1 MLAAVLSS
9 HERRQR
15 LVARSRPVAMI
26 GLVAMV
32 ATVVAWLTFENGTGA
47 LRVGLLPATAL
58 ASVAVT
64 LAALVPRGPVWQ
76 ISRLRPLRALGG
88 ISYGLYLVHWPV
100 FVILEPLISRTW
112 VRAPVGIAIS
122 LAIAILSARI
132 VELPVRRRTL
142 ALAPT
147 MAAATVVAVVI
158 VTTLVLPAQRTR
170 ADEFLDDLTEAAPAV
185 VDDGVAAADI
195 EEEPDSAS
203 VPTSE
208 PAAPRRPTT
217 AGSRSPTMLID
228 TTTTY
233 ATTPPRPR
241 VGIFGDSI
249 AVSLALALRHED
261 PIEAFDFRPGVGD
274 IGCGA
279 LLSPYPT
286 AGAPCDTSLARW
298 AGAVTEH
305 QIQVPVVMSCQWEL
319 VRQTL
324 PGDTVARAPG
334 TRCST
339 PT

>member
-1 MLAAVLSS
+1 M
-9 HERRQR
+9 
-15 LVARSRPVAMI
+15 
-26 GLVAMV
+26 
-32 ATVVAWLTFENGTGA
+32 
-47 LRVGLLPATAL
+47 
-58 ASVAVT
+58 
-64 LAALVPRGPVWQ
+64 
-76 ISRLRPLRALGG
+76 
-88 ISYGLYLVHWPV
+88 
-100 FVILEPLISRTW
+100 
-112 VRAPVGIAIS
+112 
-122 LAIAILSARI
+122 LSARI

-170 ADEFLDDLTEAAPAV
+170 ADEFLDDLTQAAPAV
-185 VDDGVAAADI
+185 VDDGVVTADI
-195 EEEPDSAS
+195 DEQPEPAS

-208 PAAPRRPTT
+208 PARPRPARTAPRS
-217 AGSRSPTMLID
+217 GPTMLVD

-233 ATTPPRPR
+233 PPAPPRPR

-286 AGAPCDTSLARW
+286 AGVPCDTSLARW

-334 TRCST
+334 DPVFDAYLIAAMTNMVDVLRDAGAEEVLWVRCPRMST
-339 PT
+339 TVGIAHLDAGLLESRLPERVERWNQLIADLDLARDDVRVLDLAAWVDARVDDATIRPDGEHYEYTTDTGVAAELVRLVDEST